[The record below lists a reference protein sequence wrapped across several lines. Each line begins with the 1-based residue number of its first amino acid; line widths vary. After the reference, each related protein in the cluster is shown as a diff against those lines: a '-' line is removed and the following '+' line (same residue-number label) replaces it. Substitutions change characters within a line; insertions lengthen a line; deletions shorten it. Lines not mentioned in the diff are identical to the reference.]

1 MMKITFNEICDAAD
15 NPGLMSFKEYNRI
28 LRGAVKMIME
38 MDKEKQN
45 LIIKYEN
52 VKADIK
58 KAMVRLD

>member
-1 MMKITFNEICDAAD
+1 MKITFDEICDTRD
-15 NPGLMSFKEYNRI
+15 NPGLVSFSEHQRI
-28 LRGAVKMIME
+28 LKGAIEMIME

>member
-1 MMKITFNEICDAAD
+1 
-15 NPGLMSFKEYNRI
+15 
-28 LRGAVKMIME
+28 MIME